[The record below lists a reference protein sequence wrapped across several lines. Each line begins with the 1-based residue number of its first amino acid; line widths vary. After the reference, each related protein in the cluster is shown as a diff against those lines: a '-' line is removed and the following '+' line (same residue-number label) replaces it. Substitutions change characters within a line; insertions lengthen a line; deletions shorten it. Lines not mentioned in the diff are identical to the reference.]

1 MKARSQEKTSENE
14 ALEPEKPCPEPPQTL
29 QNRARSG
36 PRRIKN
42 DQKQQQTQQELQN
55 APTKCPRAQISAKIA
70 PTWLWKFR
78 FGRSRWPG
86 WPPLRNL
93 KQVFKACILK
103 PVALTRLGTDSGAAD
118 FGGLGLPKGSKILEK
133 AAMLAAD
140 CRLQDWKDWR
150 LRI

>member
-55 APTKCPRAQISAKIA
+55 APKKCPRAQISAKIA
-70 PTWLWKFR
+70 PTW
-78 FGRSRWPG
+78 P
-86 WPPLRNL
+86 
-93 KQVFKACILK
+93 QIH
-103 PVALTRLGTDSGAAD
+103 
-118 FGGLGLPKGSKILEK
+118 
-133 AAMLAAD
+133 
-140 CRLQDWKDWR
+140 KD
-150 LRI
+150 L